1 MAFMLLVGR
10 PARRPN
16 RVFLPKRLL
25 EDVSDNELLK
35 DYRFPRAIIE
45 ELVDCLKQVQVDL
58 RMTLVQTHISHK

>member
-45 ELVDCLKQVQVDL
+45 ELVDCLKQV
-58 RMTLVQTHISHK
+58 